1 MTRQDYVL
9 ELMWWNR
16 TSKAQTPAHP
26 SGFFESRGV
35 IDQRIAP
42 ALTREMNMADQLTFN
57 LQLSDPKCLLF
68 DGSWGLEVWYY
79 GTDSQLKQVFVPV
92 TEEFTRD
99 YGATS
104 MGSGSGSLGSGSGD
118 TMLVTCEGPE
128 TYLTRY
134 ILQNYKV
141 YQRMTSDVLRDIC
154 AAPWADHGVISNV
167 AVDPSLEMPLD
178 IDLSWENSWTAVTN
192 VIAQTG
198 GYAWVGFDQTNPAW
212 RTLYLMPIPGQDIV
226 PKGTGMMSAVL
237 PK

>member
-9 ELMWWNR
+9 ELKWWNIR
-16 TSKAQTPAHP
+16 ATSATNLR
-26 SGFFESRGV
+26 GVFESRGV
-35 IDQRIAP
+35 LDQRIQP

-57 LQLSDPKCLLF
+57 LQLSDPNCLLF

-79 GTDSQLKQVFVPV
+79 GTDGELKQVFVPV
-92 TEEFTRD
+92 TEEFMRD

-104 MGSGSGSLGSGSGD
+104 TGSGSGALGSGSGD

-134 ILQNYKV
+134 IIQNYKV
-141 YQRMTSDVLRDIC
+141 YQRMTSDILGDIC
-154 AAPWADHGVISNV
+154 AAPRNDHGVISEV
-167 AVDPSLEMPLD
+167 TVHPDLEMPLD

-198 GYAWVGFDQTNPAW
+198 GYAWVGFEPTNPTW
-212 RTLYLMPIPGQDIV
+212 RTLYLMPIPGQDIT
-226 PKGTGMMSAVL
+226 PKGTGMASAVL
-237 PK
+237 PQ

>member
-1 MTRQDYVL
+1 MLRDYSFLLRRWDIANTSYDHPNGTFSSLGVL
-9 ELMWWNR
+9 
-16 TSKAQTPAHP
+16 
-26 SGFFESRGV
+26 
-35 IDQRIAP
+35 DQRIQP

-79 GTDSQLKQVFVPV
+79 GTDKKLKQVFVPV
-92 TEEFTRD
+92 TEEFIRD

-104 MGSGSGSLGSGSGD
+104 TGSGSGALGSGSGD

-134 ILQNYKV
+134 ITQNYKV
-141 YQRMTSDVLRDIC
+141 YQRSTTDVLTDVLQTMLNASDVNMLFE
-154 AAPWADHGVISNV
+154 VI
-167 AVDPSLEMPLD
+167 VDPSLDIPLD
-178 IDLSWENSWTAVTN
+178 IDLSWENCWTAVQN

-198 GYAWVGFDQTNPAW
+198 GYAYVGVGKDDPAL

-226 PKGTGMMSAVL
+226 PKGTGMASAVL
-237 PK
+237 PQ

>member
-1 MTRQDYVL
+1 MHDYVL
-9 ELMWWNR
+9 ELKLWNVTN
-16 TSKAQTPAHP
+16 TSKAHP
-26 SGFFESRGV
+26 VGTFGSMGQLG
-35 IDQRIAP
+35 QRIAP

-68 DGSWGLEVWYY
+68 DGRWGLEVWYY
-79 GTDSQLKQVFVPV
+79 GTDSKLKQVFVPV
-92 TEEFTRD
+92 TEEFSRD

-104 MGSGSGSLGSGSGD
+104 TGSGSGSLGSGSGD

-134 ILQNYKV
+134 IIQNYKV

-154 AAPWADHGVISNV
+154 APLWYDNKLIWTVEVHP
-167 AVDPSLEMPLD
+167 DLEIPLD

-198 GYAWVGFDQTNPAW
+198 GYAWVGFDSTDPAI

-237 PK
+237 PQ